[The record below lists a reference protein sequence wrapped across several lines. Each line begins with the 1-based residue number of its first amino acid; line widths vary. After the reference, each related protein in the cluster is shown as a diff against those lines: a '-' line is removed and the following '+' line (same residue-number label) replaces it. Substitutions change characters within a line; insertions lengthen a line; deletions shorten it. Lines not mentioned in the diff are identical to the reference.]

1 VPRSRGRVRRYPIR
15 LAALPSLI
23 FCLALALGAMAC
35 NPDDEPVGPDEN
47 PLTGG
52 IRGTVTSSLFGPLA
66 NALVTVTPGG
76 QTDTSDPS
84 GNYLIEG
91 LTPGSGSVAVT
102 GTPSSCFPAAPQ
114 TVSVAAGGTA
124 DADFN
129 LICRPILYSQQ
140 VPSHLDS
147 IGIPAFE
154 IFSIRADGSGQ
165 TAITNDNLT
174 YMDPTW
180 SPDGSRIA
188 YTFDGLVVINADGT
202 GRVALIPYAEG
213 LHIADPAWSPDGSR
227 IAFARLLQP
236 FFQTDIWLI
245 NADGTGQTQVT
256 TTDSIFETYPTWSP
270 DGSTIAF
277 ARGGDIW
284 KRHLGTGVET
294 KLTTN
299 SFDDSWPTWSPD
311 GSRIAFGATDRDDDG
326 SGDFYNFYELFT
338 MNPDGTGLT
347 RITNDEFFDLQ
358 PAWSPDGSTLV
369 YTSNRLGTPATFT
382 VEVAGG
388 TPERLTPLSQRN
400 ESFPTW

>member
-15 LAALPSLI
+15 LAALPSVI
-23 FCLALALGAMAC
+23 SCLALALGAVAC
-35 NPDDEPVGPDEN
+35 NPDDEPVGLDEN

-52 IRGTVTSSLFGPLA
+52 IRGRVTSSLFGPLA

-76 QTDTSDPS
+76 QTATSDPS

-114 TVSVAAGGTA
+114 TVSVAAGVTA

-140 VPSHLDS
+140 VPSIYDS
-147 IGIPAFE
+147 ILIPAFE

-165 TAITNDNLT
+165 TAITNDGRSNS
-174 YMDPTW
+174 DPTW

-188 YTFDGLVVINADGT
+188 YTFDGLVVMNADGT
-202 GRVALIPYAEG
+202 GRVALIPYADG
-213 LHIADPAWSPDGSR
+213 LHVADPAWSPDGSR

-277 ARGGDIW
+277 SRGGDIW

-294 KLTTN
+294 ELTTN
-299 SFDDSWPTWSPD
+299 PFHDSWPTWSPD
-311 GSRIAFGATDRDDDG
+311 GSKIAFAATDRDDDG
-326 SGDFYNFYELFT
+326 SGNNFYELFT

-347 RITNDEFFDLQ
+347 RITNDEFRDLQ

-369 YTSNRLGTPATFT
+369 YTTIRLGTPAIFT

-388 TPERLTPLSQRN
+388 TPERLTPLSERD
-400 ESFPTW
+400 EWFPTW

>member
-15 LAALPSLI
+15 LAALPPLI
-23 FCLALALGAMAC
+23 FCLALALGAVAC
-35 NPDDEPVGPDEN
+35 NPDDEPVGLDEN
-47 PLTGG
+47 PVTGG

-114 TVSVAAGGTA
+114 TVSVAAGVAA

-140 VPSHLDS
+140 VPSINDT
-147 IGIPAFE
+147 IGIPAYE
-154 IFSIRADGSGQ
+154 IFSIQADGSGQ
-165 TAITNDNLT
+165 TNLT
-174 YMDPTW
+174 PNDGRINSDPTW

-188 YTFDGLVVINADGT
+188 YTVDGLMVMNADGT
-202 GRVALIPYAEG
+202 GQAALIPSADG

-227 IAFARLLQP
+227 IAFVRLLQP

-245 NADGTGQTQVT
+245 NPDGTGLTQVT
-256 TTDSIFETYPTWSP
+256 ATDSIFETYPTWSP
-270 DGSTIAF
+270 DGSIIAF
-277 ARGGDIW
+277 SRGGDIW

-299 SFDDSWPTWSPD
+299 PFHDSWPTWSPD
-311 GSRIAFGATDRDDDG
+311 GSKIAFAATDRDDDG
-326 SGDFYNFYELFT
+326 SGNNFYELFT

-347 RITNDEFFDLQ
+347 QITNDEFFDFQ

-369 YTSNRLGTPATFT
+369 YTRSGTWDLFT

-388 TPERLTPLSQRN
+388 TPKRLTPLSQSK
-400 ESFPTW
+400 EDFPTW

>member
-1 VPRSRGRVRRYPIR
+1 MPRSPGRVRRYPIR
-15 LAALPSLI
+15 LAALPPLI
-23 FCLALALGAMAC
+23 FSLALALGATAC
-35 NPDDEPVGPDEN
+35 NPVDDATGLDPEPG
-47 PLTGG
+47 GG

-66 NALVTVTPGG
+66 NALVTVSPGG
-76 QTDTSDPS
+76 QTGTSDPS

-114 TVSVAAGGTA
+114 TVSVAAGVIA

-202 GRVALIPYAEG
+202 GRVALIPYADG

-245 NADGTGQTQVT
+245 NADGTGLTQVT
-256 TTDSIFETYPTWSP
+256 MTDDIFEEYPTWSP
-270 DGSTIAF
+270 DGSMIAF
-277 ARGGDIW
+277 SRGDIW
-284 KRHLGTGVET
+284 KRNLSTGVET

-299 SFDDSWPTWSPD
+299 PFHDSWPTWSPD
-311 GSRIAFGATDRDDDG
+311 GSKIAFAATDRIDDG
-326 SGDFYNFYELFT
+326 SGNNFYELFT

-347 RITNDEFFDLQ
+347 RVTSDEFRDLQ

-369 YTSNRLGTPATFT
+369 YTSIRLGTPAIFT

-388 TPERLTPLSQRN
+388 TPERLTPLSQWRQW
-400 ESFPTW
+400 FPTW

>member
-1 VPRSRGRVRRYPIR
+1 
-15 LAALPSLI
+15 
-23 FCLALALGAMAC
+23 
-35 NPDDEPVGPDEN
+35 
-47 PLTGG
+47 
-52 IRGTVTSSLFGPLA
+52 
-66 NALVTVTPGG
+66 
-76 QTDTSDPS
+76 
-84 GNYLIEG
+84 
-91 LTPGSGSVAVT
+91 
-102 GTPSSCFPAAPQ
+102 
-114 TVSVAAGGTA
+114 VSVAAGVTA

-140 VPSHLDS
+140 VPSIYDS

-165 TAITNDNLT
+165 TAITNDGLIS
-174 YMDPTW
+174 MDPTW

-188 YTFDGLVVINADGT
+188 YTVDGLVVINADGT
-202 GRVALIPYAEG
+202 GRVALIPYADG

-245 NADGTGQTQVT
+245 NADGTGLTQVT

-270 DGSTIAF
+270 DGSMIAF
-277 ARGGDIW
+277 SRGDIW

-299 SFDDSWPTWSPD
+299 PFHDSWPTWSPD
-311 GSRIAFGATDRDDDG
+311 GSKIAFAATDRYDDG
-326 SGDFYNFYELFT
+326 TGNNFYELFT

-347 RITNDEFFDLQ
+347 RITNDEFRDLQ

-369 YTSNRLGTPATFT
+369 YTTIRLGTPAIFT

-400 ESFPTW
+400 EWFPTW